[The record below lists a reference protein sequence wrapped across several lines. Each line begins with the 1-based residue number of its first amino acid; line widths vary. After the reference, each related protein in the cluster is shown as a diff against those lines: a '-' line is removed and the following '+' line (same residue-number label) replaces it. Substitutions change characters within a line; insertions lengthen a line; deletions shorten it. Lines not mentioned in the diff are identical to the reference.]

1 MQRLYSLDLMALV
14 SYDQVTNTDANNW
27 SLGYLTIVGAYVLK
41 GNRYDLSTLLD
52 LAVVDPVTSS
62 LVLRAGGVATRA
74 GTATLVNAPQA
85 ERAASTAGYDAAADQ
100 MIAHFNTALTD
111 FEAQVT
117 AGRANVQVVHTGG
130 GGGGKGAF
138 GWWELCG
145 LLLFGL
151 WNRMS
156 GPGKVQRSAR
166 EHIG

>member
-1 MQRLYSLDLMALV
+1 
-14 SYDQVTNTDANNW
+14 
-27 SLGYLTIVGAYVLK
+27 
-41 GNRYDLSTLLD
+41 
-52 LAVVDPVTSS
+52 
-62 LVLRAGGVATRA
+62 
-74 GTATLVNAPQA
+74 
-85 ERAASTAGYDAAADQ
+85 